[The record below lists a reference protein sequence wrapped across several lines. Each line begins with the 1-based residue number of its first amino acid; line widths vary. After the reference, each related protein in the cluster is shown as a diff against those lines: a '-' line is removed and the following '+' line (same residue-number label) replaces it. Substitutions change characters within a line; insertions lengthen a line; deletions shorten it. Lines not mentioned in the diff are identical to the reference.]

1 VCFVCFVV
9 KKALFTDD
17 CPTFKTPSEEAT
29 MMKQKT
35 SLFSPH
41 LKSIM
46 CFSLLFGVLMGAELM
61 IAPVL
66 PSFVPEVWYLGR
78 YLSPEAI
85 RMTRNFLDGSWE
97 IKPNDRLGWHHR
109 SDEPYIESLRKE
121 VSFPSDDKTFLAKK
135 RQRII
140 FLGDSKIRGTYR
152 IKKNQTISGILEN
165 EKIQTVNLATFG
177 YNLDQ
182 IYLAM
187 EDIIKRF
194 QLGPDMIVV
203 GISSNAG
210 DMLDNYYIPL
220 VLRQNINVIPLMKPC
235 FLMGKNGVIRLK
247 IPPFRKL
254 LQNIPD
260 NPELLQYIKAN
271 DPHYTRF
278 ERFKK
283 WESTPFLGF
292 LSILKAKAEAKTE
305 SFSRLTGIEQQ
316 QSLENSVLVR
326 AMLEKIRDLADEKGI
341 QLLYL
346 LLPTSAEVFGNQHLA
361 YNELTDL
368 LKSESANFIDVLP
381 FFQKYPGSED
391 ELFYDTYHGTYMAH
405 KIIAEKLAK
414 KIGRLPK
421 NKLATAR
428 RK

>member
-1 VCFVCFVV
+1 
-9 KKALFTDD
+9 
-17 CPTFKTPSEEAT
+17 
-29 MMKQKT
+29 MMKQKI
-35 SLFSPH
+35 SLLSFLTPH

-46 CFSLLFGVLMGAELM
+46 CFSLFFGVLMGAELM

-85 RMTRNFLDGSWE
+85 RMTRNFLNEEFDTV
-97 IKPNDRLGWHHR
+97 PDDQRGWR
-109 SDEPYIESLRKE
+109 NSSDELDIRQWETLFDSRSEAENFPGQRK
-121 VSFPSDDKTFLAKK
+121 
-135 RQRII
+135 QRVV
-140 FLGDSKIRGTYR
+140 FLGDSRIRGAKCCIR
-152 IKKNQTISGILEN
+152 VDQTINAILEN
-165 EKIQTVNLATFG
+165 EKTETLNLASPG
-177 YNLDQ
+177 YALDQ
-182 IYLAM
+182 VCLTMREAAERLQPDMVVIG
-187 EDIIKRF
+187 I
-194 QLGPDMIVV
+194 GPDV
-203 GISSNAG
+203 GNLLDIHYLSLISRDRIRPLLKPRFVQDESG
-210 DMLDNYYIPL
+210 D
-220 VLRQNINVIPLMKPC
+220 LRLEV
-235 FLMGKNGVIRLK
+235 
-247 IPPFRKL
+247 PPFRKL
-254 LQNIPD
+254 LQNIPN

-316 QSLENSVLVR
+316 QPLKNSVLVR
-326 AMLEKIRDLADEKGI
+326 AILGKIRDLADEKGI

-391 ELFYDTYHGTYMAH
+391 ELFHDTYHGTYTAH
-405 KIIAEKLAK
+405 KIIAEKLAR
-414 KIGRLPK
+414 KIGIMLPE
-421 NKLATAR
+421 NKSATAKKGSGL
-428 RK
+428 RKP